1 MNKELIGWSQPEGC
15 CSQWLCIQVETGHNR
30 GPPGVCFISDIDS
43 GIEHTLSKFVDGT
56 KMRGAVDTRKLVLV
70 NPLKGFLTQIHR

>member
-1 MNKELIGWSQPEGC
+1 MVVLTDII
-15 CSQWLCIQVETGHNR
+15 LNR
-30 GPPGVCFISDIDS
+30 YLNIFINDIDS